1 MKNLEPF
8 PPLVEIPFSGFSIE
22 AKIGKGASSEIFA
35 VKEEKSNKLFCMKVL
50 HKANADSDDQNNQN
64 EVLNHVNNDI
74 KKLVTREVDALQ
86 KLDHPN
92 IIRLYDY
99 FDQDDLIFLV
109 LEYCPNGSLDSY
121 IKEEGKI
128 PLQDTRA
135 KHYGSVKFPSLYAD
149 NCGDNNENSS
159 PSRFINSIA
168 DKFRIAIDIM
178 KGVEYCHQNNFAHR
192 DIKTANIL
200 FDVCSSRN
208 I

>member
-50 HKANADSDDQNNQN
+50 HKENADSDDQNNQN

-92 IIRLYDY
+92 IAKFYD
-99 FDQDDLIFLV
+99 FKEDDKNYYL
-109 LEYCPNGSLDSY
+109 LEEFCSQRYM
-121 IKEEGKI
+121 
-128 PLQDTRA
+128 LQ
-135 KHYGSVKFPSLYAD
+135 HCFS
-149 NCGDNNENSS
+149 
-159 PSRFINSIA
+159 
-168 DKFRIAIDIM
+168 
-178 KGVEYCHQNNFAHR
+178 
-192 DIKTANIL
+192 
-200 FDVCSSRN
+200 
-208 I
+208 